1 MDDCD
6 STSNVDEVDVEN
18 SKVVDIRNTLTEVIQ
33 QVENMTCVK
42 PADCNDD
49 SRDPCCKSD
58 HGNISKSSNE
68 SFTEKSKHRSGN
80 RKNHVRHRKHKWKP
94 YHKLTG
100 DERRRLEER
109 ISRRAYR
116 NRERMSAS
124 GLTLA
129 PYNTT
134 QFLMEDH
141 NVGEPD
147 YDSIHHESKNR
158 EDYNIMFNSSD
169 DYYSSPDDE
178 EEFIQQQFSATY
190 DSFHD
195 DYINDMSKSDLVR
208 ELIRL
213 EDEIDRIE
221 HSLKNTC
228 HEKKSELNVEAEMEK
243 IQVFQVEIEK
253 LTHENHILEKANEM
267 IRKELSRAN
276 EKLLS

>member
-1 MDDCD
+1 MDDYD
-6 STSNVDEVDVEN
+6 STSNVDEKNSVEN
-18 SKVVDIRNTLTEVIQ
+18 SKNAAIRDTLTEVIQ

-42 PADCNDD
+42 SVDCNDD

-58 HGNISKSSNE
+58 HANISKSSND
-68 SFTEKSKHRSGN
+68 SVTEKSKHRSGN
-80 RKNHVRHRKHKWKP
+80 RRNHVRHRKHKWKP

-158 EDYNIMFNSSD
+158 EDYNSSD

-178 EEFIQQQFSATY
+178 EEFIQQQFSETY

-213 EDEIDRIE
+213 EDEIDSIE

-228 HEKKSELNVEAEMEK
+228 REKKSELDVEAEMEK

-253 LTHENHILEKANEM
+253 LTHENHILEKANEI
-267 IRKELSRAN
+267 IRNQLSRFK
-276 EKLLS
+276 EKSLS